1 MSNDLSGAADEL
13 ARWAENLERKAQQYQ
28 DLQGRMAAV
37 SVTETSADKRVS
49 VTVDAN
55 GVTTGIYLAPSSRG
69 MDPAVLSAELM
80 ACTRRAQAKLRTQVT
95 DLVHNAVGEDGPGQ
109 AIISQYAEK
118 FPDPDP
124 TDAPP
129 SYTPPPVPPVPP
141 APSPTFAAA
150 PPSAPGSVP
159 GRPPAGTRKPNRDDI
174 VVPDEPSE
182 EDLYYQRKSWL
193 E

>member
-37 SVTETSADKRVS
+37 SVTDTSADKRVS

-55 GVTTGIYLAPSSRG
+55 GVTTGIYLAPGSRG
-69 MDPAVLSAELM
+69 MDPAVLSTELM

-95 DLVHNAVGEDGPGQ
+95 DLIHNAVGVDGAGQ

-118 FPDPDP
+118 FPDTDP

-129 SYTPPPVPPVPP
+129 SYTPPPVPP
-141 APSPTFAAA
+141 APSLSFDAA
-150 PPSAPGSVP
+150 PPSASVP
-159 GRPPAGTRKPNRDDI
+159 GKPPAGTRKPNRDDI